1 MSAIQL
7 ALIVLNVMLFVPRSQ
22 GQNTSPPVSI
32 SVAFVITLK
41 PQHQYAYSP
50 IWPLYISY
58 VTSRENLFKTQQISS
73 FVIMFSVLMTCT
85 VCALS
90 GGDIVRRSL
99 MQVTIG
105 VIL

>member
-1 MSAIQL
+1 
-7 ALIVLNVMLFVPRSQ
+7 MLCFLWQ
-22 GQNTSPPVSI
+22 GLKNKNLLRRLVSV
-32 SVAFVITLK
+32 SLFFITLK

-50 IWPLYISY
+50 LWPLYISY
-58 VTSRENLFKTQQISS
+58 VTSRENLFKHQQITS
-73 FVIMFSVLMTCT
+73 FMIMFSILMTFT

-99 MQVTIG
+99 MQLTIE